1 MGQKFNVERILLT
14 DRNCIIIIFIHC
26 IQRTASK
33 PSHDEENDECNAQ
46 NSKKQRLHLDQSI
59 QDGCQGDD
67 HLTLTNKETLSSST
81 MSKLSCFKMDSK
93 LKDQSSRDNE
103 LGFVSHSKSHKEN
116 FTLDSDSKSSRA
128 HNSGLNDD
136 DIEEMEI
143 NKSVSW
149 EGFNI
154 TKFACV
160 SRLPAKSV
168 SKIKAVLDKND
179 TDSLK
184 SLNSRTRSAYTP
196 LELQFLEV
204 KAKYPD
210 VILFVECGYR
220 YRFFGED
227 AEVIFQTFSNYIL

>member
-1 MGQKFNVERILLT
+1 MH
-14 DRNCIIIIFIHC
+14 IIFIHC

-67 HLTLTNKETLSSST
+67 HLTLTNKEALSSST
-81 MSKLSCFKMDSK
+81 IAKLSCFKMDSN
-93 LKDQSSRDNE
+93 LKDQSSRDND
-103 LGFVSHSKSHKEN
+103 LGFVSHSRSQKEN
-116 FTLDSDSKSSRA
+116 FMLDKDPDSKTSRA
-128 HNSGLNDD
+128 HNSGFNDD

-143 NKSVSW
+143 NKSVSR
-149 EGFNI
+149 ESFNV

-160 SRLPAKSV
+160 SHLPVKSI
-168 SKIKAVLDKND
+168 SKFKADLDKND
-179 TDSLK
+179 TVSLK

>member
-1 MGQKFNVERILLT
+1 MHF
-14 DRNCIIIIFIHC
+14 IFIHC

-33 PSHDEENDECNAQ
+33 SSLDEENDEFNAQ
-46 NSKKQRLHLDQSI
+46 NSKKQRRHLDQSM
-59 QDGCQGDD
+59 QDGCQGDN
-67 HLTLTNKETLSSST
+67 HLTLTNKVTLSSSA
-81 MSKLSCFKMDSK
+81 MSKLSCFKMDSN

-103 LGFVSHSKSHKEN
+103 LGFISHSRSHKEN
-116 FTLDSDSKSSRA
+116 IMLDQDIDSKSSEAR
-128 HNSGLNDD
+128 NSVLIDD

-143 NKSVSW
+143 SKSVSR
-149 EGFNI
+149 ESFNI
-154 TKFACV
+154 AKFACV
-160 SRLPAKSV
+160 LHPPLKPT

-196 LELQFLEV
+196 LEQQFLEV
-204 KAKYPD
+204 KAKYPE

-227 AEVIFQTFSNYIL
+227 AEVIYQIFSNYIV

>member
-1 MGQKFNVERILLT
+1 
-14 DRNCIIIIFIHC
+14 
-26 IQRTASK
+26 
-33 PSHDEENDECNAQ
+33 
-46 NSKKQRLHLDQSI
+46 
-59 QDGCQGDD
+59 
-67 HLTLTNKETLSSST
+67 
-81 MSKLSCFKMDSK
+81 MDSN
-93 LKDQSSRDNE
+93 LKDQSSRDNG
-103 LGFVSHSKSHKEN
+103 LGFVSHSRGHKEN

-128 HNSGLNDD
+128 HNSGLNDN

-160 SRLPAKSV
+160 SRLPVKSV

-184 SLNSRTRSAYTP
+184 FLNSRTRSAYTP

-227 AEVIFQTFSNYIL
+227 AEVFFQTFSIYIL